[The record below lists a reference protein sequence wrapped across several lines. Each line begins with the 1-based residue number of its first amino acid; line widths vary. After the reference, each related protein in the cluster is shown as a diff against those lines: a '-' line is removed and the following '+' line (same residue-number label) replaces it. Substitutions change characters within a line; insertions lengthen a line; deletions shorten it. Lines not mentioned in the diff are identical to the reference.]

1 MPNVGQLG
9 KLVTIAGERLR
20 GSGVGVSHV
29 TLAGAEA
36 ELLAESEIEVTVKV
50 NSGNAK
56 TGDVVLTCKH

>member
-9 KLVTIAGERLR
+9 TLVKIAGERLR
-20 GSGVGVSHV
+20 GSGVGVSHA
-29 TLAGAEA
+29 TLAGVEVELIAERD
-36 ELLAESEIEVTVKV
+36 IEVTVKV